1 MVDNSAM
8 PSKISKVLNRL
19 IESRGITNVSQLAR
33 DIGMGQPTLQ
43 RIKSGSLQK
52 PSAENAQKIAD
63 YFGITVDQLL
73 GEKPIGDRELRDNG
87 QLRRAAPVRL
97 LPLISWVRAGKFCEA
112 SNPYEPGDAMDWVPV
127 YERVSDSS
135 YVLEVRGD
143 SMLNP
148 HGDPSFP
155 PGTRIIVDPMEEV
168 LPGRFVIAR
177 IEEDDEVTFKR
188 LVKDGGRLYL
198 KPLNPSYPAIGV
210 DENTAFCGVVTD
222 IAQRRLI

>member
-1 MVDNSAM
+1 MIDNPAM

-19 IESRGITNVSQLAR
+19 IDSRGITNLSKLAR
-33 DIGMGQPTLQ
+33 DIGMSQSTLH
-43 RIKSGSLQK
+43 RIKSGTLK
-52 PSAENAQKIAD
+52 NPSAENAQLIAD
-63 YFGITVDQLL
+63 HFGITVEQLL
-73 GEKPIGDRELRDNG
+73 GEQPMGDKDLRDND

-97 LPLISWVRAGKFCEA
+97 LPLISWVRAGTFCEA

-127 YERVSDSS
+127 YERVSESS

-177 IEEDDEVTFKR
+177 IEEEDEVTFKR
-188 LVKDGGRLYL
+188 LVKDGGRMYL
-198 KPLNPSYPAIGV
+198 KPLNPAYPAISV
-210 DENTAFCGVVTD
+210 DESTAFCGVVTD